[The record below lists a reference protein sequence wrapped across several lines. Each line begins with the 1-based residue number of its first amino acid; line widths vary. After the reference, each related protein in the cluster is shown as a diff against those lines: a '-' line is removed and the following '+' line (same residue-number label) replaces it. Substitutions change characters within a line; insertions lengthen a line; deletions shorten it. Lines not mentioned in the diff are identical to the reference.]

1 MGQILNRMFRIAKS
15 YRNDHNLTNET
26 SLSNDEE
33 LKRIIEELNEKKQH
47 HQNEAKRNKNKV
59 HQAKK
64 IDIEEAYG
72 ILKIDKNSSIDEI
85 KSCYKKRIKEY
96 HPDRLEKFGEELKE
110 LARIKTRE
118 INLAY
123 SMIKNEKGF

>member
-15 YRNDHNLTNET
+15 YSNDRNLTNEA
-26 SLSNDEE
+26 SLSKDEE
-33 LKRIIEELNEKKQH
+33 LKRIIEELNKKKQH
-47 HQNEAKRNKNKV
+47 HHSEDKRNKNKV
-59 HQAKK
+59 LQAKK

-72 ILKIDKNSSIDEI
+72 ILKIEKNAGIDEI
-85 KSCYKKRIKEY
+85 KSGYKKRIKEY
-96 HPDRLEKFGEELKE
+96 HPDRLENFGDEIKE

-118 INLAY
+118 INMAY